1 MVIIIKNWTTGE
13 TSNCRLAVVRGCVAE
28 NSWPIVSEN
37 DDILVTYGT
46 TVGLWPVHNG
56 HFKAVVELERGVN
69 DVRFKYKEEQ
79 VLLTLRLVVHNT
91 ELCVVPLY
99 VVCDGHD
106 GRFQAPEGTDNSLDS
121 ACRRIALGAHLVQ
134 SLYAEKLLEKGLPRK
149 TFQVENDLDPGSPTC
164 RVLHSQLTMS
174 EARKLKQEDLWE
186 FIGREI
192 MTSPIASEKR
202 KYLAI
207 LSCTFWDGTKV
218 VADPALGGGGLALLG
233 SGTLHTWP
241 ESLSQLIHCFTDQ
254 RKMPPGL
261 QDNSCF
267 RGTFAGC
274 LSTSLGS
281 VCHEVG
287 HMFNLGHTPTGIMS
301 RGFDNVERVFLSV
314 PSPQVKGCA
323 KVDDTNN
330 LILVPCLSISSS
342 TLPTVGK
349 PERASCPAS
358 ETSEDDF
365 TSFTSACAA
374 ILAHHKWFNN
384 ETSET
389 STVTYDPIRNL
400 VSSEA
405 GLKVVQLRGSS
416 GSVIKSW
423 ELGSKSP
430 HKHLILP
437 RLKVPH
443 ATLVAI
449 NSFGSILSQQI

>member
-1 MVIIIKNWTTGE
+1 MVITIKNWADGDTT
-13 TSNCRLAVVRGCVAE
+13 NCRLAVVRGCIGDDNLSFDSV
-28 NSWPIVSEN
+28 NDIVVSK
-37 DDILVTYGT
+37 GT
-46 TVGLWPVHNG
+46 TVGLWPVHNCI
-56 HFKAVVELERGVN
+56 FKAVVELELGVN
-69 DVRFKYKEEQ
+69 DVLFEYEKEQ
-79 VLLTLRLVVHNT
+79 VSLTIRLVVHDTN
-91 ELCVVPLY
+91 LCVVPLY

-121 ACRRIALGAHLVQ
+121 ACRRIALGANLVQ
-134 SLYAEKLLEKGLPRK
+134 SLYAEKLLEKGLQRK
-149 TFQVENDLDPGSPTC
+149 TFQVENDLNPDSPIC
-164 RVLHSQLTMS
+164 RVFHSQLNVS

-192 MTSPIASEKR
+192 MTSSIGSENR

-207 LSCTFWDGTKV
+207 LSCTHWNGSEV

-241 ESLSQLIHCFTDQ
+241 ESVSQLFGCFTDQ
-254 RKMPPGL
+254 RKMPPDL
-261 QDNSCF
+261 LDNSCF

-314 PSPQVKGCA
+314 PSPPVQGCT
-323 KVDDTNN
+323 KVDDSNN
-330 LILVPCLSISSS
+330 LILVPCLSVSSS
-342 TLPTVGK
+342 KLSTVGK
-349 PERASCPAS
+349 PERTSLSVS
-358 ETSEDDF
+358 EACEDDL
-365 TSFTSACAA
+365 TSFTSACAN
-374 ILAHHKWFNN
+374 ILAHHKWFNHD
-384 ETSET
+384 SLET
-389 STVTYDPIRNL
+389 STVTYDPLRNL
-400 VSSEA
+400 VSSEG
-405 GLKVVQLRGSS
+405 GLKVVQLRGSC

-437 RLKVPH
+437 RLKVSP

-449 NSFGSILSQQI
+449 NSNGFILSQQI